1 MTSISA
7 INKPFWIEKRRVY
20 EAYKAV
26 KSNHGAAGVDGQ
38 TLETFEKILQGISTR
53 SGTECLP
60 GPTFRRRSAP
70 SPFRRRLEARDSRC
84 AHRQRQDRANGGQ
97 ADD

>member
-38 TLETFEKILQGISTR
+38 TLETFEKDFAGEAYP
-53 SGTECLP
+53 SGSGATM
-60 GPTFRRRSAP
+60 GSDKDGRF
-70 SPFRRRLEARDSRC
+70 
-84 AHRQRQDRANGGQ
+84 G
-97 ADD
+97 